1 MADRVFL
8 SDPEAARA
16 LGARVTGDPVEV
28 LLTVDLGD
36 RREGVL
42 PDAAAAVAAQLTGLP
57 GISLAGI
64 AVNFACL
71 SGQLPSQELFREAE
85 DVLASVADDCAA
97 EPLLSLGGTCVLQ
110 HLEGYAPR
118 FATEIRSGG
127 GPLYGYDFVS
137 GKSLA
142 GLERFDPVLTAVVL
156 ESSRKPPAPPGT
168 GGFDAFGHVPDVDLP
183 DHDANYA
190 LLNLGRRDCEPG
202 GLRPLLPGARLAGA
216 TSDVSVLITEQPLR
230 PGDTVAFAVDYDALV
245 RAMTS
250 PFVAKEF
257 IARDQVRDLEGRL
270 MTQHAEGRYVGPRRP
285 LRILGADDV
294 ERIHEASLD
303 VLASVGVMFHSQ
315 RALDVLEAHGAI
327 VDRETTVAR
336 IPAEAVE
343 QAVST
348 LPRTFTLGGRTPE
361 FDLPIDGEHVYLA
374 SDGCA
379 TFVREADGTV
389 RPSTRQDVYDAARVV
404 EGLPNLSAT
413 SALVSA
419 QDAPNESR
427 VLHEFDACMRAS
439 RKHSI
444 VVSIKDAAEAKPLIR
459 MAEAVAGGS
468 AELKARPTFSVI
480 LCTVSPLHQERFGME
495 LAFELAEA
503 GIPMMLY
510 PMPILGATA
519 PVTPAGTA
527 VVNNTEILAAIT
539 AVQLACPGAKIV
551 HAGGPDGAVHAHRR
565 PTSPTCRRRSC
576 CAPRRRRWRRAT
588 ACRPASAGA
597 APRPSSPR
605 PSPPTRTRIGM
616 LLEFLAGADF
626 LFGAGLLDSVQQM
639 SLEELVIADEVFGMV
654 TRLVRGVEVDRE
666 TLAVDLIKKL
676 GFRGDY
682 LFEPHTRAHVRE
694 LWQARLGETGTYESW
709 KNAGSPRLEDKARA
723 VADGILA
730 SPAGRVPRGARPR
743 LRRDHRGGRS
753 RPSLK
758 GVIHGLRRQVLRREA
773 RQARAALPRRREADP
788 RGDARR
794 HRERRR
800 QVPLAQGARHPRG
813 QRRHRGP

>member
-1 MADRVFL
+1 
-8 SDPEAARA
+8 
-16 LGARVTGDPVEV
+16 
-28 LLTVDLGD
+28 
-36 RREGVL
+36 
-42 PDAAAAVAAQLTGLP
+42 
-57 GISLAGI
+57 
-64 AVNFACL
+64 
-71 SGQLPSQELFREAE
+71 
-85 DVLASVADDCAA
+85 
-97 EPLLSLGGTCVLQ
+97 
-110 HLEGYAPR
+110 
-118 FATEIRSGG
+118 
-127 GPLYGYDFVS
+127 
-137 GKSLA
+137 
-142 GLERFDPVLTAVVL
+142 
-156 ESSRKPPAPPGT
+156 
-168 GGFDAFGHVPDVDLP
+168 
-183 DHDANYA
+183 
-190 LLNLGRRDCEPG
+190 
-202 GLRPLLPGARLAGA
+202 
-216 TSDVSVLITEQPLR
+216 
-230 PGDTVAFAVDYDALV
+230 
-245 RAMTS
+245 
-250 PFVAKEF
+250 
-257 IARDQVRDLEGRL
+257 
-270 MTQHAEGRYVGPRRP
+270 MTQHADGRYVGPRRP
-285 LRILGADDV
+285 LRILGQDDV

-303 VLASVGVMFHSQ
+303 VLADVGVMFHSQ
-315 RALDVLEAHGAI
+315 RALDVLEAHGAT

-336 IPAEAVE
+336 IPAATVEEAVG
-343 QAVST
+343 T

-361 FDLPIDGEHVYLA
+361 FDLPIDGEHVYLT

-379 TFVREADGTV
+379 TFVREADGTL
-389 RPSTRQDVYDAARVV
+389 RPSTKQDVYEAARVV

-419 QDAPNESR
+419 QDAPGESR

-444 VVSIKDAAEAKPLIR
+444 VVSIKDAAEARPLIR

-495 LAFELAEA
+495 LAFALAEA

-551 HAGGPDGAVHAHRR
+551 HAGGPTALFMRTGAYFANVPEALML
-565 PTSPTCRRRSC
+565 
-576 CAPRRRRWRRAT
+576 RAVQ
-588 ACRPASAGA
+588 AQMAARYGMPAGLGWGGTKAKQPEAQSGYEN
-597 APRPSSPR
+597 
-605 PSPPTRTRIGM
+605 TIGM

-709 KNAGSPRLEDKARA
+709 QNAGRPHLEDKARA

-730 SPAGRVPRGARPR
+730 SPPAEFPEELGRTFDEIIAAAEAGR
-743 LRRDHRGGRS
+743 L
-753 RPSLK
+753 
-758 GVIHGLRRQVLRREA
+758 
-773 RQARAALPRRREADP
+773 
-788 RGDARR
+788 
-794 HRERRR
+794 
-800 QVPLAQGARHPRG
+800 
-813 QRRHRGP
+813 